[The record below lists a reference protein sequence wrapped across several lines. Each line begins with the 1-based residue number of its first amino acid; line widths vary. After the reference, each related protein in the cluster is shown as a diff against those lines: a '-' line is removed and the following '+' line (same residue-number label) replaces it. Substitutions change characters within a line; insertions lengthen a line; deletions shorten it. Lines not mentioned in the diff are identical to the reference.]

1 MIQIIPG
8 PTLVFRFQQSKFL
21 HVILI
26 ILLASLISLHTGLAH
41 PHHNTDGQLDQ
52 FYQSILLE
60 LQVRN
65 KLKENSSFSY
75 KNPSPI
81 PLYQQYVSIV
91 SINFLTAGE
100 PFQEHLI
107 KGWFKKRQIFSILD
121 N

>member
-52 FYQSILLE
+52 FYQSILLAI
-60 LQVRN
+60 QVRN

-75 KNPSPI
+75 KIPI
-81 PLYQQYVSIV
+81 PLYQQYVLIV
-91 SINFLTAGE
+91 FINFLTAGE
-100 PFQEHLI
+100 PFQEHL
-107 KGWFKKRQIFSILD
+107 S
-121 N
+121 